1 MLRVAFVLRS
11 TEVHPDCDELCH
23 THARSM
29 LCFVFRSLFVR
40 LVRLVF
46 INVVFRFPL
55 VVCAFCLFGVSVVL
69 LCMFVLWP
77 LTLPV
82 VVGV

>member
-29 LCFVFRSLFVR
+29 LCFVFRPLFVR
-40 LVRLVF
+40 LVRFVF

-69 LCMFVLWP
+69 FCMFVLWP